1 MSSVRSAEPA
11 TTRLEPGRDE
21 RDSQAATARATPR
34 KGWVERGGPLALGL
48 KVATVLTTPMP
59 RRLRYGLADLGGSAA
74 YALLP
79 GRARRARANYS
90 AFAKGD
96 PSASANLARG
106 AFRNYAR
113 TILDFLVLEKLLR
126 ELKECSG
133 SLPMEPL
140 FRVLAE
146 GKGAIVVTPHLG
158 NWDLGAA
165 AIATCGYPVHAVT
178 DPFGP
183 PEVDSMIRA
192 SRERLGVGVIP
203 IGPSSARDALRA
215 LRRNEVLLLACDID
229 KGGSGVPVQ
238 FLGQQLV
245 LPAGPATLS
254 LRTGARL
261 SPGYMRRRNDGS
273 HESRLLEPLAEP
285 DAGDSQKRVTE
296 LTQSIATAFEEMIR
310 AEPSQWFAFHSLSRT
325 PSSGP
330 RS

>member
-1 MSSVRSAEPA
+1 MSSVRSADPD
-11 TTRLEPGRDE
+11 TTRLEPGRGLASSPLVST
-21 RDSQAATARATPR
+21 RPKGQ
-34 KGWVERGGPLALGL
+34 GWVERGGPLALGL
-48 KVATVLTTPMP
+48 KIATVLTTPMP
-59 RRLRYGLADLGGSAA
+59 RRLRYGLADLGGTAA

-90 AFAKGD
+90 AFADGD
-96 PSASANLARG
+96 PAASAQLARG

-113 TILDFLVLEKLLR
+113 TILDFLVLEKLLQ
-126 ELKECSG
+126 ELKQTAG
-133 SLPMEPL
+133 ALPMEPL
-140 FRVLAE
+140 FRVLAY

-165 AIATCGYPVHAVT
+165 AIATCGYPVHAIT

-183 PEVDSMIRA
+183 PEVDGMIRA
-192 SRERLGVGVIP
+192 SREQLGVGVIP
-203 IGPSSARDALRA
+203 IGPASAREALRA

-229 KGGSGVPVQ
+229 KGGSGVPVH
-238 FLGQQLV
+238 FLGQELT

-261 SPGYMRRRNDGS
+261 IPGYMRRRPDGS

-285 DAGDSQKRVTE
+285 VAEESQARVVE
-296 LTQSIATAFEEMIR
+296 LTQSIATAFEAMIR

-325 PSSGP
+325 VPG
-330 RS
+330 RSAK

>member
-11 TTRLEPGRDE
+11 TTRREPDRELDVQPPALTRLEG
-21 RDSQAATARATPR
+21 Q
-34 KGWVERGGPLALGL
+34 GWVKRGGPLALGL
-48 KVATVLTTPMP
+48 KIATVLTTPMP
-59 RRLRYGLADLGGSAA
+59 RRLRYGLADIGGTAA

-90 AFAKGD
+90 AFADGH
-96 PSASANLARG
+96 PAASAQLARG

-113 TILDFLVLEKLLR
+113 TILDFLVLEKLLE
-126 ELKECSG
+126 ELKQSPG
-133 SLPMEPL
+133 ALPMEPL
-140 FRVLAE
+140 YRVLAD

-165 AIATCGYPVHAVT
+165 AIATCGYPVHAIT

-183 PEVDSMIRA
+183 PEVDGMIRA

-203 IGPSSARDALRA
+203 IGPASAREALRA

-238 FLGQQLV
+238 FLGQRVV

-261 SPGYMRRRNDGS
+261 IPGYLRRRPDGS
-273 HESRLLEPLAEP
+273 HESRLLEPLAQP
-285 DAGDSQKRVTE
+285 VAGDSQARVAD
-296 LTQSIATAFEEMIR
+296 LTQSIATAFEAMIR

-325 PSSGP
+325 AARTPSL
-330 RS
+330 

>member
-11 TTRLEPGRDE
+11 TTRLEPGPEKRHP
-21 RDSQAATARATPR
+21 QVANALPPHG

-96 PSASANLARG
+96 PAASAELARG

-113 TILDFLVLEKLLR
+113 TILDFLVLEKLLQ
-126 ELKECSG
+126 ELKQTPG
-133 SLPMEPL
+133 SLAMEPM

-165 AIATCGYPVHAVT
+165 AIATGGYPVHAIT

-183 PEVDSMIRA
+183 PDVDSMIRA

-203 IGPSSARDALRA
+203 IGPASARDALRA

-261 SPGYMRRRNDGS
+261 IPGYMRRRPDGS
-273 HESRLLEPLAEP
+273 HESRLLEPLTEP
-285 DAGDSQKRVTE
+285 MAGDSQKRVAD
-296 LTQSIATAFEEMIR
+296 LTQSIATAFEEMIW

-325 PSSGP
+325 PSEGP

>member
-11 TTRLEPGRDE
+11 ATRLEPGSEE
-21 RDSQAATARATPR
+21 RRSRLPTVPPQPE
-34 KGWVERGGPLALGL
+34 KGWVGRGGPLALGL
-48 KVATVLTTPMP
+48 RVATVLTTPMP

-90 AFAKGD
+90 EFANGD
-96 PSASANLARG
+96 PAARAHLARG

-113 TILDFLVLEKLLR
+113 TILDFLVLEKLLQ
-126 ELKECSG
+126 ELKETPG
-133 SLPMEPL
+133 SLAMEPL
-140 FRVLAE
+140 FRVLAD

-165 AIATCGYPVHAVT
+165 AIATCGYPVHAIT

-183 PEVDSMIRA
+183 PDVDSIIRA

-203 IGPSSARDALRA
+203 IGPASAREALRA

-238 FLGQQLV
+238 FLGRQLV

-261 SPGYMRRRNDGS
+261 IPGYMRRRRDGS
-273 HESRLLEPLAEP
+273 HESRLLEPLTEP
-285 DAGDSQKRVTE
+285 VAGDSQDRVAE
-296 LTQSIATAFEEMIR
+296 LTQSIASAFEAMIR

-325 PSSGP
+325 PSEQQ